1 MYLILSYPI
10 LCVISYSYDSVY
22 VYIVYSM
29 FICLHHNY
37 LSSNMV
43 FPSSY
48 REKDTEIETETER
61 KRNVNTD
68 EDTGGEVLEV
78 VEELSSL
85 LNTGLQREE
94 LSVLV
99 NLIELGVNPQA
110 LAQGKS

>member
-1 MYLILSYPI
+1 
-10 LCVISYSYDSVY
+10 
-22 VYIVYSM
+22 
-29 FICLHHNY
+29 
-37 LSSNMV
+37 MV
-43 FPSSY
+43 LPSSH
-48 REKDTEIETETER
+48 REKETETDR
-61 KRNVNTD
+61 KRDANTD
-68 EDTGGEVLEV
+68 ADTGGEVLEV

>member
-1 MYLILSYPI
+1 
-10 LCVISYSYDSVY
+10 
-22 VYIVYSM
+22 
-29 FICLHHNY
+29 
-37 LSSNMV
+37 MV
-43 FPSSY
+43 LPSSH
-48 REKDTEIETETER
+48 REKETETETER
-61 KRNVNTD
+61 KRDANTD
-68 EDTGGEVLEV
+68 ADTGGEVLEV